1 MMGNVTGS
9 GLKSH
14 RRFSLRRYRS
24 TDSIETRKNKL
35 RKSKSKSNGK
45 VNTVYTSQ
53 DELDGDVKMVHK
65 LYKDQHSKKALETE
79 LQATRQQL
87 TNVLDQL
94 DRTKAELGSTI
105 KELDELRCEL
115 DNVKRDLNREVL
127 IFATGFKQLSSAV
140 ENLASVPK
148 NNKVAKNSAKWRIK
162 LDCKCIEMAPIRP
175 APITVKMINFS
186 LLRKNYEWF
195 NHFFFSH
202 ENGYKLCLRV
212 FPSGYQDARE
222 KSMSVF
228 IQHMNGPNDDQ
239 LQWPMKGAVVVELLN
254 QMKDKHHHLTTI
266 SYNDDVDEMCAGQV
280 TSHEANGMGEP
291 YFMHHE
297 DLFKTTAKKQF
308 LRDDC
313 VYFRITFRH
322 F

>member
-1 MMGNVTGS
+1 MMGNVTGN
-9 GLKSH
+9 GLKKH
-14 RRFSLRRYRS
+14 HRFSLRRYRS
-24 TDSIETRKNKL
+24 SDSIGTRNNKL
-35 RKSKSKSNGK
+35 RNKGKSNGK
-45 VNTVYTSQ
+45 INPIYTSQ

-65 LYKDQHSKKALETE
+65 LYKDQHSKRALETE
-79 LQATRQQL
+79 LQVTRQQL
-87 TNVLDQL
+87 TNALDQL
-94 DRTKAELGSTI
+94 DRTKAELGSTM

-127 IFATGFKQLSSAV
+127 MFATGFKQLSSAV
-140 ENLASVPK
+140 ESLTSVPK
-148 NNKVAKNSAKWRIK
+148 NNKVAKHSAKWRIR
-162 LDCKCIEMAPIRP
+162 LDCKCIEMAPIRT

-222 KSMSVF
+222 TSMSVF
-228 IQHMNGPNDDQ
+228 IQHMNGPNDDN
-239 LQWPMKGAVVVELLN
+239 LQWPMKGSVVVELLN
-254 QMKDKHHHLTTI
+254 QVKDKHHYLTTI

-291 YFMHHE
+291 YFIRHE

-313 VYFRITFRH
+313 VYFRITFRQL
-322 F
+322 